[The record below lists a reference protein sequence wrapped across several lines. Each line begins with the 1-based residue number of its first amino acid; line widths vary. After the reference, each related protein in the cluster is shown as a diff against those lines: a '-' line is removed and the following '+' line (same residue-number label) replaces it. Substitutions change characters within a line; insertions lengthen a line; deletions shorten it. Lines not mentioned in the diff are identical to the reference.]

1 MANFDVAE
9 LAVKATAPSNEILY
23 DDKGYPSIMVF
34 IPKFK
39 MSEVIAGGADEYHPA
54 FRINDTIVDGIYIS
68 KYQNVVN
75 NGRAYSLPGKD
86 PAANINWDQARSYCE
101 AKGAGWHMMTKA
113 EWGMIALWCK
123 AHGVFPKGNN
133 NYGRDVSE
141 SVNTAIPATYGSD
154 GKINHVRTGT
164 GPLTWSHDGTQSGIW
179 DLNGNVS
186 EWEGGFRTVHGE
198 LQFLPYNNAA
208 DKSHA
213 QTAASAEWKALDATT
228 GQFITPDGSGTTP
241 NSVKVNHVGG
251 HPQYCTTITTFSDNT
266 NGNITQITCDSNI
279 SEATKKVLRAYALLA
294 EDGASV
300 SDYGGDGDY
309 LSFNSNAD
317 ERVAYG
323 GGGFNGT
330 TSAGVFYSSG
340 SDHTRT
346 YAHTGIGFR
355 SAYAPLPTA

>member
-39 MSEVIAGGADEYHPA
+39 LSEVIAGGADEYHPA

-68 KYQNVVN
+68 KYQNVLN

-86 PAANINWDQARSYCE
+86 PAVNINWDNARAACE

-123 AHGVFPKGNN
+123 KNGFMPYGNN
-133 NYGRDVSE
+133 NYGKDSRE
-141 SVNTAIPATYGSD
+141 TLQAAIPANYGSD
-154 GKINHVRTGT
+154 GKINRVLTGT
-164 GPLTWSHDGTQSGIW
+164 GPLTWSHNKQQDGIW

-186 EWEGGFRTVHGE
+186 EWEGGYRTVKGE

-208 DKSHA
+208 DKSHS
-213 QTAASAEWKALDATT
+213 QTAASSEWKALDATT

-241 NSVKVNHVGG
+241 NSVKVDKAGSGG
-251 HPQYCTTITTFSDNT
+251 AQYCTAITTRSSDFNCLM
-266 NGNITQITCDSNI
+266 GAFTCTADI
-279 SEATKKVLRAYALLA
+279 SDAAKAVLRAYALLQENGTTTA
-294 EDGASV
+294 
-300 SDYGGDGDY
+300 DYDGDRLY
-309 LSFNSNAD
+309 FNNEAD

-323 GGGFNGT
+323 GGVYGYT
-330 TSAGVFYSSG
+330 TNAGVFFSGGSG
-340 SDHTRT
+340 STRT
-346 YAHTGIGFR
+346 STSTYIGFR